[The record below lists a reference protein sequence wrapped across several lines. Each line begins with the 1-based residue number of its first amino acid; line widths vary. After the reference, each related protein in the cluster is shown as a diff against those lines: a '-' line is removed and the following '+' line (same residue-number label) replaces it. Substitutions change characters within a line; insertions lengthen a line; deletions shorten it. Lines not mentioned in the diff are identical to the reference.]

1 MTCTKRQSKSKSLSW
16 KSPKPNSRKWK
27 ARYSPREALLL
38 YGTPH
43 YILQCCLNFLS
54 TKSQFSH
61 NSPLKISFFF
71 SFFFFCPL
79 CIWDGVEP
87 TKRRRCA
94 VRDEDLPDG
103 QRSNFWRFN
112 RLEQSQQQLHRC
124 RSFRTFSPN
133 SSFLLQTQ
141 QFLQFCSSTQH
152 LRKSK
157 FLTINFNIS

>member
-61 NSPLKISFFF
+61 NSPLKISFSFP
-71 SFFFFCPL
+71 FFFFALSVYGMESNQQNDAVAPFVMKTYQMVNDPTSDDLIAWSKANNSFIVADPL
-79 CIWDGVEP
+79 ELS
-87 TKRRRCA
+87 RRILPSYFKHNNFSSF
-94 VRDEDLPDG
+94 VR
-103 QRSNFWRFN
+103 
-112 RLEQSQQQLHRC
+112 QLN
-124 RSFRTFSPN
+124 TYVSPN
-133 SSFLLQTQ
+133 S
-141 QFLQFCSSTQH
+141 
-152 LRKSK
+152 
-157 FLTINFNIS
+157 